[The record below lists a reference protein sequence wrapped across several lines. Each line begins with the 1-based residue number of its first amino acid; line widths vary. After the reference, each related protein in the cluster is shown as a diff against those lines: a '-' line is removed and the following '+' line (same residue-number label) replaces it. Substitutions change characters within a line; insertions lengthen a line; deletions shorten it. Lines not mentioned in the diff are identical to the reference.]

1 MADRGTLLK
10 ALGWGLSLIGQHMI
24 KMGNDSIDFRALSV
38 SNQAISEKPYHSV
51 EHTSI

>member
-1 MADRGTLLK
+1 
-10 ALGWGLSLIGQHMI
+10 MI

-51 EHTSI
+51 EYTSI